1 MYNSSKFDSPN
12 PGENDIVR
20 AQSEWE
26 QYKKNILEQN
36 EYLSSF
42 DKESDRDLALLLSID
57 DIKSKISM
65 LYGLQF
71 TDDMWIYRNFKD
83 AIVACKVLSTTA
95 TFHTFAKNKYPMFSW
110 LSEPNDTIEVKFLS
124 GVTFDIIKTIE
135 IMNNLFAERQLWLEY
150 KGDINND

>member
-1 MYNSSKFDSPN
+1 MYNSNKLDPPS

-20 AQSEWE
+20 AQAEWK

-42 DKESDRDLALLLSID
+42 KKESEQDLVLLLSIEE
-57 DIKSKISM
+57 IKSKIST
-65 LYGLQF
+65 LYNLHF
-71 TDDMWIYRNFKD
+71 NDNMWIYHNFKD
-83 AIVACKVLSTTA
+83 AIVTCKVLSTTA
-95 TFHTFAKNKYPMFSW
+95 TFHTFAANEYPMFSW
-110 LSEPNDTIEVKFLS
+110 LSESDETIEVKFLS
-124 GVTFDIIKTIE
+124 GVKFDIIKTIE

>member
-12 PGENDIVR
+12 PEKNDIIR

-26 QYKKNILEQN
+26 QEKKNILEQN
-36 EYLSSF
+36 EYLSSLS
-42 DKESDRDLALLLSID
+42 KESDRDLTLLLSAD
-57 DIKSKISM
+57 DIKSKIAT
-65 LYGLQF
+65 LYGIQSINNI
-71 TDDMWIYRNFKD
+71 WIYRNFKD
-83 AIVACKVLSTTA
+83 AIVACKVLSRNL
-95 TFHTFAKNKYPMFSW
+95 TFREFASTKYPTYSW

>member
-12 PGENDIVR
+12 PEENDIVR
-20 AQSEWE
+20 VHSEWE

-71 TDDMWIYRNFKD
+71 TDNMWIYHNFKD
-83 AIVACKVLSTTA
+83 AIVACKVLSTTT
-95 TFHTFAKNKYPMFSW
+95 TFHTFAENKYPMLSW
-110 LSEPNDTIEVKFLS
+110 LSEPDDTVEVKFLS
-124 GVTFDIIKTIE
+124 GVKFDIIKTIE

>member
-12 PGENDIVR
+12 PEENDIVR
-20 AQSEWE
+20 VYSEWE

-36 EYLSSF
+36 EYLSSLS
-42 DKESDRDLALLLSID
+42 KESDQDLTLLLSIN
-57 DIKSKISM
+57 DIKSKINT

-71 TDDMWIYRNFKD
+71 TDNMWIYRNFKD
-83 AIVACKVLSTTA
+83 AIVACKVLSKNL
-95 TFHTFAKNKYPMFSW
+95 TFQEFAANKYPMFSW
-110 LSEPNDTIEVKFLS
+110 LSEPEDILEVKFLS
-124 GVTFDIIKTIE
+124 GVKFDIIKTIE